1 MGMESDDDVN
11 ERGEAAIAV
20 TPALQPNFQ
29 STSVT
34 KDQLNKFKELHKR
47 RLQIKE
53 GSKIQKS
60 SKGKTGVAKNAH
72 VKEADAKNSKDED
85 INVML
90 EDSGV
95 SISKGNTN
103 SVSLLQQ
110 EKVVTHVAPKKRQ
123 KLHWGLDTKERW
135 ERKANM

>member
-1 MGMESDDDVN
+1 MGMESDDEVN
-11 ERGEAAIAV
+11 ERREAAIA
-20 TPALQPNFQ
+20 TTSALQPNFQ

-47 RLQIKE
+47 RLQIKAK
-53 GSKIQKS
+53 SKIQKS
-60 SKGKTGVAKNAH
+60 SKGNISVAKKSH
-72 VKEADAKNSKDED
+72 VNEEDAKNIKDED

-90 EDSGV
+90 EDSGI

-103 SVSLLQQ
+103 IISALQQ
-110 EKVVTHVAPKKRQ
+110 EKVVSHLAPKKRQ